1 MRILDGFVPGG
12 STSTTLEAGNSVM
25 WNRGCCHNRV
35 VTSRF
40 KILLPLV
47 KVSENENRW
56 KSGWWSSPRLARQI
70 VHEGKDNRALL
81 QLDLWIKDLGFEVTI
96 SYSRGSFSGAASEF
110 SLTLTL
116 NWTCQ
121 YFAYSKFTISQL
133 APFALHSRLV
143 CGQLGQTRPNL

>member
-1 MRILDGFVPGG
+1 MKVKIFQFSPWCRTAPPDSDADLGRIVPGG
-12 STSTTLEAGNSVM
+12 RNCTTLEAGNSVM

-81 QLDLWIKDLGFEVTI
+81 QLDLWIKIWDSKSRSLIQEVRFQVRLQNSHTR
-96 SYSRGSFSGAASEF
+96 SRSIG
-110 SLTLTL
+110 
-116 NWTCQ
+116 
-121 YFAYSKFTISQL
+121 L
-133 APFALHSRLV
+133 ANILHTVSSRSV
-143 CGQLGQTRPNL
+143 S